1 MKDKIKIKVPTDW
14 SGVTL
19 AQYLKFQKDLTTYIE
34 SGEEDEEYY
43 FSILLKHFCGITN
56 RYIKQ
61 IPADDL
67 LNIKNDLLKFINKTD
82 HDLKTIIKVNGKEYG
97 FVNLSKITYG
107 EYLDL
112 TRFDKLSIDENWN
125 QLMSILYRPIVK
137 KKKYFYEIQNYTSEE
152 DNEVWKNITMD
163 IHFGALTFFL
173 RLSQT
178 LVNFTLNSLPK
189 ELDKLK
195 KNKKIMR
202 KNGVRITQYTNYATE
217 ILTKWKKS

>member
-19 AQYLKFQKDLTTYIE
+19 TQYLKFQKDLTTYIK

-67 LNIKNDLLKFINKTD
+67 LNIKQDLTNLINNTEHK
-82 HDLKTIIKVNGKEYG
+82 LKTIIKVNGKEYG

-112 TRFDKLSIDENWN
+112 TRFEEIAIDENWN

-137 KKKYFYEIQNYTSEE
+137 KKKYFYQIEPYTSEE
-152 DNEVWKNITMD
+152 DKEIFKDVPMD
-163 IHFGALTFFL
+163 IHFGAYFFFIS
-173 RLSQT
+173 LSQT
-178 LVNFTLNSLPK
+178 LVNSILNYLPK
-189 ELDKLK
+189 QVEKLQ
-195 KNKKIMR
+195 KNKSIML
-202 KNGVRITQYTNYATE
+202 KSGERIAQFSTYVTE
-217 ILTKWKKS
+217 ILQRWKKY